1 MKYKDYYQILGVAR
15 DAKPEDIKKAYRRLA
30 RKYHPD
36 VSKEASA
43 EERFKEVNEANEVLS
58 DAEKRSAYDQLG
70 YYQPGQD
77 FRPPPGWAGR
87 GSGSAGGGD
96 FSGTDFSDFFSQM
109 FGAEMGA
116 GMGGRGH
123 RRSRAAPRGQ
133 DVEASL
139 TLTLEEAFHGCHKEI
154 NLSAASGQRSVKM
167 RVPAG
172 SLPGKRL
179 RLAGKGQASPMGGAA
194 GDLYLTL
201 QISPH
206 QRYRLEG
213 KDIYLDTPISPPEAA
228 LGCAVTVPTL
238 AGNLRLKV
246 PAGARSGQ
254 KLRLTGRG
262 MPASDGAGDFFVQL
276 QIVLP
281 LVLSDEERELYGR
294 LQALSNFNP
303 RPGFPAD

>member
-1 MKYKDYYQILGVAR
+1 MKYKDYYKTLGVAR
-15 DAKPEDIKKAYRRLA
+15 DAKAEDIKKAYRRLA

-36 VSKEASA
+36 VSKETGA
-43 EERFKEVNEANEVLS
+43 EEKFKEVNEANDVLS
-58 DAEKRSAYDQLG
+58 DDEKRAAYDQLG

-77 FRPPPGWAGR
+77 FRPPPDWAGR
-87 GSGSAGGGD
+87 AGGFSGSA
-96 FSGTDFSDFFSQM
+96 DFSDFFAQM
-109 FGAEMGA
+109 FGAGA
-116 GMGGRGH
+116 GAEMGGRGH
-123 RRSRAAPRGQ
+123 RRSRTPPRGQ
-133 DVEASL
+133 DVEATL
-139 TLTLEEAFHGCHKEI
+139 TLTLEEAFHGCEKQI
-154 NLSAASGQRSVKM
+154 TLSAASGQRSVKM

-194 GDLYLTL
+194 GDLLLTL

-206 QRYRLEG
+206 ALYRLEG
-213 KDIYLDTPISPPEAA
+213 KDIYLDTPISPAEAA
-228 LGCAVTVPTL
+228 LGCALTVPTL

-262 MPASDGAGDFFVQL
+262 MPASDGAGDFYVLL

-281 LVLSDEERELYGR
+281 PTLSDEERTLYER
-294 LQALSNFNP
+294 LQTVSSFNP
-303 RPGFPAD
+303 RPTFPSD